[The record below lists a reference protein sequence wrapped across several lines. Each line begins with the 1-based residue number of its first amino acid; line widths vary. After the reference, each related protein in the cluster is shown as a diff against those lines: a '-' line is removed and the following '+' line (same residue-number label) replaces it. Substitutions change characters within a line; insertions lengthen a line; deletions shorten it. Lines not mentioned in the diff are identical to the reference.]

1 MSLAQLQKSK
11 RPGRNSGRI
20 PASPIRRSLGQ
31 NASIAPVIQARLR
44 VGAPHDRFEQEANR
58 VGRAVVAAP
67 RPTGAHRSGLA
78 DSPRTLPGEMPGASV
93 GAGMDFEKLCGHGQP
108 LAQPLR
114 GFFESRFGRDFGH
127 VRIHADA
134 QAAGLA
140 ESVRARALAIGR
152 DVVFGAGEFAPG
164 TSRGRE
170 LVAHELTHVVQQ
182 EGGAVQSQPGTI
194 QRQPKT
200 DTAPPVF
207 PDFPNFALK
216 LEDDIGQNLFDYGH
230 QFYRLATLFPD
241 QPELLQQAFGRYALG
256 KNVLDTGFRFLG
268 LDESTASRLA
278 LGTGILFKG
287 LNFVKD
293 GEIVL
298 DFQFDIGRGLKLET
312 SLDLGV
318 NPQDRNQVR
327 KAEAGIGIVG
337 RF

>member
-1 MSLAQLQKSK
+1 MSLAQIRKST
-11 RPGRNSGRI
+11 PGRNSGRTPTI
-20 PASPIRRSLGQ
+20 PTRRSLGQ

-44 VGAPHDRFEQEANR
+44 IGAPGDAHEQEANR
-58 VGRAVVAAP
+58 VGRAVVSAP
-67 RPTGAHRSGLA
+67 GPGGTHRSGLA
-78 DSPRTLPGEMPGASV
+78 DIPRTLSGETPGVSV
-93 GAGMDFEKLCGHGQP
+93 GAGKDFENLWGHGQP

-114 GFFESRFGRDFGH
+114 GFFESRFGHDFGR
-127 VRIHADA
+127 VRIHAGA

-140 ESVRARALAIGR
+140 ESMQARAFAIGR
-152 DVVFGAGEFAPG
+152 DVVFGAGEFAPD

-170 LVAHELTHVVQQ
+170 LMAHEITHVVQQ
-182 EGGAVQSQPGTI
+182 EGGAGQSQPATI

-207 PDFPNFALK
+207 PDFPNLALK

-230 QFYRLATLFPD
+230 HFYRLATLFPD

-268 LDESTASRLA
+268 LDERTASRLS

-298 DFQFDIGRGLKLET
+298 DFQFDIARGLKLET

-318 NPQDRNQVR
+318 NPEDRKQVQ
-327 KAEAGIGIVG
+327 KAEAGISLVG
-337 RF
+337 HF